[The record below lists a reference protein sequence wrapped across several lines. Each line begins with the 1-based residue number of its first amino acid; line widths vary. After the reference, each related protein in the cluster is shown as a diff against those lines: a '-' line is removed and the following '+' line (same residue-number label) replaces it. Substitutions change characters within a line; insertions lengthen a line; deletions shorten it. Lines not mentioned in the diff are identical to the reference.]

1 MKLSL
6 IFWSLAFHFDLQV
19 PKWWCFSTDSLRYG
33 THGATRWFVLPT
45 QDSGPSHPTTE
56 DTGYPIRHLC
66 RKRPCLLTLSATF
79 SQSWISSKLPRYC
92 CFYGFTLDPHPIVE
106 NFNCSTITCSN
117 INYCFPK
124 VLFCDLNNP
133 KKPRGSLGIFE
144 TTKGILKNLMVI
156 IDNQE
161 TKSWFLKQKDW
172 VIISLKPQGL
182 NYYFDVNE
190 VCVSL
195 IPCKVWVQTSFL

>member
-1 MKLSL
+1 M
-6 IFWSLAFHFDLQV
+6 
-19 PKWWCFSTDSLRYG
+19 
-33 THGATRWFVLPT
+33 

-56 DTGYPIRHLC
+56 DTGYPNRHLC

-79 SQSWISSKLPRYC
+79 SQSWTSSKLPRYC
-92 CFYGFTLDPHPIVE
+92 FFYGFTLDPNPIPIVE

-117 INYCFPK
+117 INYCLPK

-161 TKSWFLKQKDW
+161 TKSWFLKQKD
-172 VIISLKPQGL
+172 
-182 NYYFDVNE
+182 
-190 VCVSL
+190 
-195 IPCKVWVQTSFL
+195 